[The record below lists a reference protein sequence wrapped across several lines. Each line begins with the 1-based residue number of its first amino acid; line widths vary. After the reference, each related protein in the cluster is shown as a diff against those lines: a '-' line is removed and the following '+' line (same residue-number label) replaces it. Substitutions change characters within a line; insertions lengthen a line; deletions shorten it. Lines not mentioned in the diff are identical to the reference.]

1 MLKEKYA
8 LTDEGVRNV
17 RLGTVWTAVAN
28 LIIFM
33 GIGLLYMLMDGVVAA
48 YTQGDA
54 MPSLWGPIPLMEQ
67 AGLGIPFWILLIVFI
82 VLLLIA
88 EYYAY
93 YYQYGVIYNE
103 SGRQRI
109 GLAERLRKLPLS
121 FFGRRDLADLTET
134 IMGDVKITE
143 HAYSHVLPELYGAY
157 VTLGIAAV
165 GLFVFDWQLALAAL
179 WSVPVA
185 FILLFASRKMLS
197 PLMRKTRLK
206 NLQVSDD
213 IQEALECVREVRATN
228 QVKRYLEGIKRDIDA
243 SEKQT
248 IKGEL
253 VTGICVNGSQI
264 VLRLGL
270 ASTIVAGAT
279 FILEGSCTFMVL
291 FCFLLV
297 VSRIYAPFD
306 QAMMLIA
313 ELFSAQ
319 TAAARMKSFYEEP
332 IAVGAEQFE
341 PQGHTVVFDK
351 VSFSYGKG
359 VEEQVLNEVS
369 FSACEGEVTALVGPS
384 GSGKSTCSKLAAR
397 FWDPSDGR
405 VLVGG
410 IDISTVD
417 PEVLLK
423 DYAVVFQDVLLFD
436 NTVRENIRLGRRDAT
451 DEEVLAAARAA
462 NCDEF
467 AFRLSQG
474 YDTPIGEN
482 GAKLSGGE
490 RQRISIARALLKNAP
505 IVLLDEATASLD
517 VENETQV
524 QEALSRLLAGKTV
537 IVIAHRM
544 RTVMNADKIVVLK
557 EGRVV
562 EQGSPE
568 ILMKD
573 DRGLFKRMVSLQN
586 KSAQWVV

>member
-586 KSAQWVV
+586 KSAQWAV

>member
-48 YTQGDA
+48 YTQGNA

-82 VLLLIA
+82 ALLLIA

-165 GLFVFDWQLALAAL
+165 GLFVFDWRLALAAL

-228 QVKRYLEGIKRDIDA
+228 QVERYLEGIKRDIDA

-270 ASTIVAGAT
+270 ASTIVAGAA

-524 QEALSRLLAGKTV
+524 QEALSRLLVGKTV

>member
-67 AGLGIPFWILLIVFI
+67 AGLGIPFWILLVVFI
-82 VLLLIA
+82 VLLLVA

-121 FFGRRDLADLTET
+121 FFGKRDLADLTET

-165 GLFVFDWQLALAAL
+165 GLFVFDWRLALAAL

-228 QVKRYLEGIKRDIDA
+228 QVERYLEGIKRDIDA

-270 ASTIVAGAT
+270 ASTIVAGAA

-359 VEEQVLNEVS
+359 AEEQVLHEVS

-436 NTVRENIRLGRRDAT
+436 DTIRENIRLGRRDAT

-467 AFRLSQG
+467 ALRLSQG
-474 YDTPIGEN
+474 HDTPIGEN
-482 GAKLSGGE
+482 GTKLSGGE

-524 QEALSRLLAGKTV
+524 QEALSRLLVGKTV

-562 EQGSPE
+562 EQGTPE

-573 DRGLFKRMVSLQN
+573 DRGLFRRMVSLQN
-586 KSAQWVV
+586 ESAQWVV

>member
-17 RLGTVWTAVAN
+17 KLGTVWTALAN

-33 GIGLLYMLMDGVVAA
+33 GIGLLYLLMDALVAG
-48 YTQGDA
+48 YTQGSP
-54 MPSLWGPIPLMEQ
+54 MPSLFG
-67 AGLGIPFWILLIVFI
+67 GLPQLASVGFTVPFV
-82 VLLLIA
+82 VLLVAFFVLLCVA
-88 EYYAY
+88 EYFAY

-121 FFGRRDLADLTET
+121 FFGKRDLADLTET

-165 GLFVFDWQLALAAL
+165 GLFIFDWRLALAAL

-185 FILLFASRKMLS
+185 FVLLFASRKLLAPLS
-197 PLMRKTRLK
+197 RATREK

-228 QVKRYLEGIKRDIDA
+228 QIERYLEGINNDIDS

-253 VTGICVNGSQI
+253 LTGIFVNGAQI
-264 VLRLGL
+264 VLRLGI
-270 ASTIVAGAT
+270 ASTIIAGAL
-279 FILEGSCTFMVL
+279 FILEGSCSFMVF

-306 QAMMLIA
+306 QALMLIA
-313 ELFSAQ
+313 ELFHAR
-319 TAAARMKSFYEEP
+319 TAAGRMKSFYEEP
-332 IAVGAEQFE
+332 LATGSEIFN
-341 PQGHTVVFDK
+341 PQDHSIEFKD
-351 VSFSYGKG
+351 VSFSYNESDE
-359 VEEQVLNEVS
+359 VPVLSNVS
-369 FSACEGEVTALVGPS
+369 FTAREGEVTALVGPS

-397 FWDPSDGR
+397 FWDPSSGS

-410 IDISTVD
+410 VNVADVD
-417 PEVLLK
+417 PEVLLR

-436 NTVRENIRLGRRDAT
+436 DTVMNNIRLGRRDAT
-451 DEEVLAAARAA
+451 DEEVLAAAKAA

-467 AFRLSQG
+467 ALRLPQG
-474 YDTPIGEN
+474 YETPIGEN
-482 GAKLSGGE
+482 GTKLSGGE

-524 QEALSRLLAGKTV
+524 QQALSRLLVGKTV
-537 IVIAHRM
+537 MVIAHRM

-557 EGRVV
+557 EGSVV
-562 EQGSPE
+562 EQGAPQE
-568 ILMKD
+568 LMQQENS
-573 DRGLFKRMVSLQN
+573 LFKKMVTLQN
-586 KSAQWVV
+586 ESAQWAV

>member
-67 AGLGIPFWILLIVFI
+67 AGLGIPFWILLVVFI
-82 VLLLIA
+82 VLLLVA

-121 FFGRRDLADLTET
+121 FFGKRDLADLTET

-165 GLFVFDWQLALAAL
+165 GLFVFDWRLALAAL

-228 QVKRYLEGIKRDIDA
+228 QVERYLEGIKRDIDA

-264 VLRLGL
+264 VLCLGL
-270 ASTIVAGAT
+270 ASTIVAGAA

-332 IAVGAEQFE
+332 LAVGAEQFE

-359 VEEQVLNEVS
+359 AEEQVLHEVS

-417 PEVLLK
+417 PELLLK

-436 NTVRENIRLGRRDAT
+436 DTIRENIRLGRRDAT
-451 DEEVLAAARAA
+451 DEEVLAAAQAA

-467 AFRLSQG
+467 ALRLSQG

-482 GAKLSGGE
+482 GTKLSGGE

-524 QEALSRLLAGKTV
+524 QEALSRLLVGKTV

-562 EQGSPE
+562 EQGTPE

-573 DRGLFKRMVSLQN
+573 DRGLFRRMVSLQN
-586 KSAQWVV
+586 ESAQWVV